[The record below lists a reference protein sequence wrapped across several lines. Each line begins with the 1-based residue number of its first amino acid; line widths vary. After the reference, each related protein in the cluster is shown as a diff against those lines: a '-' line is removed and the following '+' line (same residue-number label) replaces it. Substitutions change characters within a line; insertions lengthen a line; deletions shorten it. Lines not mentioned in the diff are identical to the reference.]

1 MRIDRIIKDI
11 KAAGFPCKSGISQAG
26 PTVTAKV
33 PGQDKVVWGLVPID
47 DESDNRFAE
56 FLVSRA
62 LEEMRRGGQ

>member
-56 FLVSRA
+56 F
-62 LEEMRRGGQ
+62 